1 MLKTRKPLWGE
12 GLFLRPQHFQR
23 QDAYHEGRLA
33 EAMAILHPYAW
44 GCRRIVVDS
53 DALASGVLRLEQV
66 QVVLPDGD
74 LFSAP
79 RDDLLPAPLSL
90 QQIEPEV
97 AELVVHLA
105 VAPLRTHGGNM
116 NDASDAPD
124 LGVRYQSVSEEA
136 EDWFTHAAEGEV
148 VSMQKS
154 CRLVTDR
161 EPMDHLVTVPL
172 CRLRRNSTS
181 GFELDSRY
189 VAPSLSLEASPP
201 LRALVRR
208 LQDALQAKVN
218 ALYGFHRQPSQ
229 HVIEF
234 RSGDVASFW
243 LLHTAS
249 SASASLSH
257 LHHHP
262 GLHPERLFQQ
272 LLELAGALMTFSK
285 SFTLADLPIY
295 RHDRPDGAFARI
307 EEIIMGLLETVI
319 STRYFSIAL
328 REAKPSYHSGVLD
341 SEKINTS
348 TTLVLGVR
356 SAMPAS
362 ELVDVIPLRCKVGA
376 PDDVEKLVLSAMS
389 GIRLQ
394 HLPQVPGAIPVRPG
408 CQYFELEPKSALYE
422 RMLKAQSISLYVP
435 AGIPDI
441 ELELFALTNG

>member
-1 MLKTRKPLWGE
+1 MLKTKKPLWGE

-33 EAMAILHPYAW
+33 EVLAMVQPFFW
-44 GCRRIVVDS
+44 GCKRVVIDT
-53 DALASGVLRLEQV
+53 DALASGVLRVEALQL
-66 QVVLPDGD
+66 VLPDGD
-74 LFSAP
+74 LLNAP
-79 RDDLLPAPLSL
+79 RDDVLPAPLSL
-90 QQIEPEV
+90 QQLGPDV
-97 AELVVHLA
+97 AEVVVHVA
-105 VAPLRTHGGNM
+105 VAPLRTHGGNV
-116 NDASDAPD
+116 NEQADVPD
-124 LGVRYQSVSEEA
+124 LGVRYQALSEDA
-136 EDWFTHAAEGEV
+136 EDWFTHASDGEV
-148 VSMQKS
+148 VGLQKT

-181 GFELDSRY
+181 GFELDARFI
-189 VAPSLSLEASPP
+189 VPCVSLESSAP
-201 LRALVRR
+201 LRAMLRR

-249 SASASLSH
+249 SAYAGLTH

-262 GLHPERLFQQ
+262 GLHPERLFQSMLQ
-272 LLELAGALMTFSK
+272 LAGALMTFSK
-285 SFTLADLPIY
+285 SFTLTDLPIY
-295 RHDRPDGAFARI
+295 RHDKPDAAFHRL
-307 EEIIMGLLETVI
+307 EEIVMGLLETVI
-319 STRYFSIAL
+319 STKYFSIAL
-328 REAKPSYHSGVLD
+328 REAKPSYHAGVLE
-341 SEKINTS
+341 SEKISAS

-356 SAMPAS
+356 SSMPAS
-362 ELVDVIPLRCKVGA
+362 ELVEVIPVRCKVGA
-376 PDDVEKLVLSAMS
+376 GDDVEKLVLSAMA

-408 CQYFELEPKSALYE
+408 CLYFELDAKSALYE
-422 RMLKAQSISLYVP
+422 RMLKSQSISLYVP

-441 ELELFALTNG
+441 ELELFALNNG

>member
-1 MLKTRKPLWGE
+1 MLKTKKLLWGE

-33 EAMAILHPYAW
+33 DAMATMHPYFW
-44 GCRRIVVDS
+44 GCRRVTVDA
-53 DALASGVLRLEQV
+53 DALASGVLRLEQL

-74 LFSAP
+74 MFNAP
-79 RDDLLPAPLSL
+79 REDLLPAPMSL
-90 QQIEPEV
+90 QQIEPDV

-105 VAPLRTHGGNM
+105 VAPLRTHGSNV
-116 NDASDAPD
+116 NDQADVPD

-136 EDWFTHAAEGEV
+136 EDWYTNAAEGEL
-148 VSMQKS
+148 VSMQKT
-154 CRLVTDR
+154 CRLLTDR

-181 GFELDSRY
+181 GFEVDSRF
-189 VAPSLSLEASPP
+189 VAPSLSIEASPP
-201 LRALVRR
+201 LRAMVRR

-249 SASASLSH
+249 SAFANLSH
-257 LHHHP
+257 LHHHA
-262 GLHPERLFQQ
+262 GLHPERLFQS
-272 LLELAGALMTFSK
+272 LLQLAGALMTFSK
-285 SFTLADLPIY
+285 TFTLADLPIY
-295 RHDRPDGAFARI
+295 RHDKPDAGFARL
-307 EEIIMGLLETVI
+307 EEMIMGLLETVI

-328 REAKPSYHSGVLD
+328 REVKPSYHSGVLETD
-341 SEKINTS
+341 KITAQ
-348 TTLVLGVR
+348 TTLVLGVK
-356 SAMPAS
+356 STMPAS
-362 ELVDVIPLRCKVGA
+362 ELVDVFPVRCKLGA

-408 CQYFELEPKSALYE
+408 CHYFEIDTKSALYE

-435 AGIPDI
+435 SGIPEI
-441 ELELFALTNG
+441 ELDLYALNNG